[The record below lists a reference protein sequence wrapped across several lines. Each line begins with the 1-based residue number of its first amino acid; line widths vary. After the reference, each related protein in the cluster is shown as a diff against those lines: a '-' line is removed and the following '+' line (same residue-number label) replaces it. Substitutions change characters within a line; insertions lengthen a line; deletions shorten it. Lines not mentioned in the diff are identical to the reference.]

1 MNEIKRYHLHKNDD
15 SKLHF
20 EIQDAQSYV
29 YKYKEHAIKPHRH
42 SFYQVIWFQK
52 PGSHYIDYEVVN
64 HSENTV
70 LFITKDQVHHFC
82 KNSSNEGILFHFN
95 EYFINTHELSMMERF
110 LTTIFNDVGVNNYQ
124 LSKKDIQK
132 FNVISSYIYD
142 EITLNKNNY
151 REVVYHHF
159 ITLLLILERLK
170 STTYQLAKPLT
181 NSLTLAIEFKKI
193 VREKTAKFLSIQEYA
208 ELLNTNTS
216 TLNIACKTHLFNT
229 PANLIKSHKI
239 LEAKRM
245 LSNQQTTV
253 KQIAYAL
260 GFEEA
265 GYFSKYFKKET
276 GMRPKEFQQ
285 KHF

>member
-52 PGSHYIDYEVVN
+52 PGSHYIDYQVVN
-64 HSENTV
+64 HPENTV

-265 GYFSKYFKKET
+265 GYFTKYFKKET

>member
-64 HSENTV
+64 HPENTV

-265 GYFSKYFKKET
+265 GYFTKYFKKET
-276 GMRPKEFQQ
+276 GMKPKEFQQ

>member
-64 HSENTV
+64 HPDNTV

-208 ELLNTNTS
+208 ELLNSNTS

-253 KQIAYAL
+253 KQISYAL

-265 GYFSKYFKKET
+265 GYFTKYFKKET

>member
-64 HSENTV
+64 HPENTV

-265 GYFSKYFKKET
+265 GYFTKYFKKET